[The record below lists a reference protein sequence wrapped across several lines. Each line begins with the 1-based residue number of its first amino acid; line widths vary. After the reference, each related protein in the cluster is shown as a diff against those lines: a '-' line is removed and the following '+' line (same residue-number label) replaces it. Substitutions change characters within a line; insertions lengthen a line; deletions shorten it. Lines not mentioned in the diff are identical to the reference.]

1 MGNENTKISG
11 RASRGII
18 LNLVLAGGNE
28 ISEILA
34 AVTTSRVSGLSIA
47 DTLTQLVPVHVNSGS
62 GQAIRTEMRSQK
74 RK

>member
-47 DTLTQLVPVHVNSGS
+47 DTLTIDV
-62 GQAIRTEMRSQK
+62 
-74 RK
+74 

>member
-1 MGNENTKISG
+1 MGNENTKFSG

-47 DTLTQLVPVHVNSGS
+47 DTLTSRCCYMTLLFHHPLYFN
-62 GQAIRTEMRSQK
+62 
-74 RK
+74 

>member
-18 LNLVLAGGNE
+18 LNLVAGGNE

-47 DTLTQLVPVHVNSGS
+47 DTLTLS
-62 GQAIRTEMRSQK
+62 A
-74 RK
+74 

>member
-1 MGNENTKISG
+1 MGNENSRFSG

-47 DTLTQLVPVHVNSGS
+47 DTLTDHLKQFPINDPITVPN
-62 GQAIRTEMRSQK
+62 
-74 RK
+74 

>member
-47 DTLTQLVPVHVNSGS
+47 DTLREIESDRLEASNNSV
-62 GQAIRTEMRSQK
+62 
-74 RK
+74 